1 MSGHSSHLSPRIP
14 QYADE
19 QENGWNCTLSDSKQS
34 AEQENGWNCPL
45 CDSKQSAAFTHP
57 DMLEVER
64 QVSDKR
70 FDQSFL
76 HSEVLFCFFK
86 CFIFD
91 LFKISAVNRSGF
103 SLNLS
108 YWQKYL
114 S

>member
-1 MSGHSSHLSPRIP
+1 MSGHSGHLSPDYSTRIP

-19 QENGWNCTLSDSKQS
+19 QENGWNCTQ
-34 AEQENGWNCPL
+34 

-91 LFKISAVNRSGF
+91 LFKISAVSRSGF